1 MPVHFVTKEEPIPRK
16 KAVKEPRQKLSCC
29 VQSALDKKA
38 ADLTVLE
45 VKEVSSF
52 ADYFVICHGDS
63 TRQVRGIARN
73 IEEKMKEAGFL
84 PFGVEG
90 AREGQWVLL
99 DYEDIVVHVFLKPV
113 REFYDLER
121 LWAEAPRIPVSD
133 ASPAK
138 AGR

>member
-1 MPVHFVTKEEPIPRK
+1 MV
-16 KAVKEPRQKLSCC
+16 
-29 VQSALDKKA
+29 
-38 ADLTVLE
+38 VLE

-63 TRQVRGIARN
+63 TRQVRGIART
-73 IEEKMKEAGFL
+73 IEERMKEAGFL

-121 LWAEAPRIPVSD
+121 LWSEAPRIPVNEGE
-133 ASPAK
+133 PVR